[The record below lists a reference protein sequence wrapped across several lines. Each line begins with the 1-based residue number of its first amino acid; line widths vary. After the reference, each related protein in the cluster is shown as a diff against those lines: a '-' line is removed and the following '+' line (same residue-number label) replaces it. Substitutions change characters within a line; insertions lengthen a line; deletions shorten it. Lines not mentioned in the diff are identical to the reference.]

1 MSWAADPTMRTEFCM
16 EVGGKRAFIAGGEI
30 GFDVADF
37 AHAGNDGGD
46 V

>member
-1 MSWAADPTMRTEFCM
+1 MRAELRV
-16 EVGGKRAFIAGGEI
+16 EVCWKRAFIAGGEI
-30 GFDVADF
+30 GFDMADF